1 VEENIDTIQKNI
13 NPLLDVSKEVG
24 LEENP
29 DKTKYM
35 TVTFSSSPESK

>member
-1 VEENIDTIQKNI
+1 VEENIDTVQKNI
-13 NPLLDVSKEVG
+13 NPLLEEEVG